1 MVCGKFAIF
10 AAVCALSLGCN
21 PLFAEAA
28 TGSDGKGPDGK
39 ILRITLEDELSQLS
53 LGILDETSDEKVCF
67 KPNNPLVLKLGAQY
81 GKLGGDLGVSTGQVD
96 NHYDIHT
103 RCLDFHGFLYK
114 KRWGADAY
122 FQQYKGFYL
131 EDNTDEVYPGL
142 EIDTATISGYLKIAG
157 SSGLNAFKDPIVSQ
171 RPVVAL
177 AYALASVSY
186 RSIDTSDPLIPAREM
201 DKFADLA
208 DVREFSAIIPSLSAG
223 ALLSMHVWNFYFNPG
238 LCVGFGYPCERS
250 RSGTGPQYSMK
261 MNIKARTGYEGK
273 RYLAGIEVSDDSDS
287 IMLLDKKSINF
298 SSIIVNFY
306 AGRKFILN
314 KKGA

>member
-1 MVCGKFAIF
+1 MRGKFTIL
-10 AAVCALSLGCN
+10 AAVCALALGCN

-28 TGSDGKGPDGK
+28 TGNDGKDPDGK
-39 ILRITLEDELSQLS
+39 ILRITFKDELSQLT
-53 LGILDETSDEKVCF
+53 LGILDDTSDRKVCF

-103 RCLDFHGFLYK
+103 RCLDLHGFLYK

-157 SSGLNAFKDPIVSQ
+157 SSGLNAFKDPIVSK
-171 RPVVAL
+171 RPIAVL

-186 RSIDTSDPLIPAREM
+186 RSIDSNDPLIPSGETGE
-201 DKFADLA
+201 FADLA
-208 DVREFSAIIPSLSAG
+208 DVRKFSAIIPSLSAG
-223 ALLSMHVWNFYFNPG
+223 TLLSMHVWHFYFNPG
-238 LCVGFGYPCERS
+238 LSIGFGYPCEQS
-250 RSGTGPQYSMK
+250 RSGTGPRYSIK

-287 IMLLDKKSINF
+287 IMLRDKKSINF
-298 SSIIVNFY
+298 SSVIVNIY

-314 KKGA
+314 RKGA